1 VSSRTA
7 ADQARQA
14 QAPVSP
20 AGLAWIVRHTA
31 RQPELWR
38 DLVRF
43 DAAERW
49 YARLACDDAH
59 EVWLLTWL
67 PGQQTG
73 FHDHGESAGAFAV
86 ASGRLT
92 ERAALHDR
100 PPNLGRTL
108 RAGAVR
114 SFASNYVHDVRNDSI
129 EPAVSIHAY
138 SPPLTSMRRYDVTD
152 GGLLRATIEERSW

>member
-1 VSSRTA
+1 MEPVA
-7 ADQARQA
+7 AARI
-14 QAPVSP
+14 SP

-31 RQPELWR
+31 RRPELWR

-43 DAAERW
+43 EAADRW
-49 YARLACDDAH
+49 YLRLSRDAAH
-59 EVWLLTWL
+59 EVWLLSWL

-92 ERAALHDR
+92 ERAAAAVFGGR
-100 PPNLGRTL
+100 PPEAERPGTTL
-108 RAGAVR
+108 RTGSVR
-114 SFASNYVHDVRNDSI
+114 SFGPRYVHDVRNDSI

-138 SPPLTSMRRYDVTD
+138 SPPLTSMRRYDLSD
-152 GGLLRATIEERSW
+152 AGGLRFAVEDRSW

>member
-1 VSSRTA
+1 MESMT
-7 ADQARQA
+7 
-14 QAPVSP
+14 PTPISP

-31 RQPELWR
+31 KRQELWR

-49 YARLACDDAH
+49 YLRLSQDEVH
-59 EVWLLTWL
+59 EVWLQSWL

-92 ERAALHDR
+92 ERAATVGR
-100 PPNLGRTL
+100 PQPERSGRTL
-108 RAGAVR
+108 RTGSVR
-114 SFASNYVHDVRNDSI
+114 SFGARYIHDVRNDSL

-138 SPPLTSMRRYDVTD
+138 SPPLTGMRRYDVTE
-152 GGLLRATIEERSW
+152 GGLLRIAAQDRSW